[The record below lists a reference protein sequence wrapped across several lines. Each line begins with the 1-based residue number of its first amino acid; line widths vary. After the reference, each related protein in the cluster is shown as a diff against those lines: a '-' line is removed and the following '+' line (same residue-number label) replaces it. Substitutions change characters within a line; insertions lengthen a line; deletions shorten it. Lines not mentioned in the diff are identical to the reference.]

1 MLSPGLP
8 KGGRSV
14 AMTGET
20 GGNDSFG
27 NSFATG
33 VDGCGAWLAVGT
45 SAMAAGLGAGGMA
58 ASLTAEGEGGVLVAG
73 VGFGAVATLFRAGAG
88 IVFCAIVTVVAGV
101 ELFDGAAVTELC
113 AVVTG
118 VELFDDAAV
127 TGLCAVVTGV
137 ELFDGD
143 AVTGLCVVVA
153 AIGPDGF
160 VEPFETGPVA
170 GLSATVELA
179 VRMEAMA
186 FVTFLVIVAIIA
198 IAGFGSCVGA
208 AAIELAGF
216 AAAMTVVA
224 LAGVAAAMIVVV
236 LAGAAAFAAFS
247 GAIGTKA
254 GVFAGSGSAASR

>member
-1 MLSPGLP
+1 
-8 KGGRSV
+8 
-14 AMTGET
+14 MTGET

-33 VDGCGAWLAVGT
+33 VDGCGAWLAIGT

-73 VGFGAVATLFRAGAG
+73 VGFGAVAALFRAGAG
-88 IVFCAIVTVVAGV
+88 IVFCAIVTVVA
-101 ELFDGAAVTELC
+101 
-113 AVVTG
+113 G

-160 VEPFETGPVA
+160 VEPFETGPVD